1 MIERRES
8 PRRNTCFFRAFV
20 YFENSTTAVD
30 CVVRD
35 ISDTG
40 ARLQFPKMQNF
51 TELLDLHIPIKG
63 LNLHAKVRWHEDN
76 EMGVAFHT
84 VTKAAVDD
92 IGLDRRMDRVEA
104 EISMLRLASKHLQKN
119 GDKKTEA
126 A

>member
-40 ARLQFPKMQNF
+40 ARLQFPKVQNF

-63 LNLHAKVRWHEDN
+63 ANCYLIKPVQLDEFENLVKSISDFWLTKVKLTQQPHGR
-76 EMGVAFHT
+76 
-84 VTKAAVDD
+84 
-92 IGLDRRMDRVEA
+92 
-104 EISMLRLASKHLQKN
+104 
-119 GDKKTEA
+119 
-126 A
+126 